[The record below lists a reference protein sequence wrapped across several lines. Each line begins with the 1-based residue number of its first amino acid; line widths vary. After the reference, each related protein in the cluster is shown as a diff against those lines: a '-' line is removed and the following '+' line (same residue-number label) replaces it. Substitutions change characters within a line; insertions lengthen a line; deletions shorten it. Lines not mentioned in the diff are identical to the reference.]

1 MVETLSNIIA
11 KHTLTV
17 RLTMILGGVSNFS
30 NTLKEKKFQIVER
43 LETLLK
49 ITIKCTLNLKLGG
62 VLSFFLVVNFY
73 LFIYFIIIIAIC
85 LGCSV
90 NPL

>member
-1 MVETLSNIIA
+1 
-11 KHTLTV
+11 
-17 RLTMILGGVSNFS
+17 MILGGVSNFS
-30 NTLKEKKFQIVER
+30 NTLKEIFFQMVER

-73 LFIYFIIIIAIC
+73 LFIYIIIIIVIC

-90 NPL
+90 NPP